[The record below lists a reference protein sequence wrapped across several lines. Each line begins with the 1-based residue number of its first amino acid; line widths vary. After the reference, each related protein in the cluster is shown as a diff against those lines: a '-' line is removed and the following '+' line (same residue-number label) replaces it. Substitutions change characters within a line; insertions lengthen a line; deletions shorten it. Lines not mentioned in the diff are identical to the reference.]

1 MQPILDTSVS
11 PRRPVLSAAA
21 SEPSIST
28 LRPVF
33 KDSLNPRHRPAFICS
48 FCHQA
53 HRSFAHVVGESA
65 RLTCE
70 GCYRALVDL
79 AVCWKCGELVY
90 RGDACI
96 SLGWCFWH
104 RVCFGCLFCGGR
116 TSMQG
121 AWGRGG
127 GGGGEEDWQD
137 EFCTSRGAA
146 VELDE
151 IPLCQ
156 HCLLN
161 LAGEGADEDEI
172 VRLALDSAH
181 KGDSQLIRAR
191 YEKNKQATSGSDA
204 ALPEAQDEPC
214 CQLIMQPFARLG
226 NVDDGIQ
233 SRQQCS
239 YRTRAAS
246 SPLTRSASVASLGVR
261 NIYKKPMDA
270 DKLPSYPSQNVFKR
284 MGLTFSCATDT
295 SRPQIRRQRYSF
307 VSNEPNIRPSLHSQ
321 SQRHMQRR
329 HVSFHGLSAGQETRP
344 ATLMDMTPSSPV
356 PKRSTSAPEHEQ
368 QALSSMDGPAP
379 SRTGTSA
386 MYTTSAKVTRVT
398 HGQKPIPHTT
408 ATSKHSGSDEKRQRQ
423 ARSPFSAA
431 GESSKLLGRPRL
443 QNKARTVTSVQ
454 KSTVMQQN
462 VTDRDTQGIQ
472 PQCTSSPGTIYKRTV
487 PCKAGRATTQIL
499 NVGHTGV

>member
-214 CQLIMQPFARLG
+214 CQLIPEPAAYAAKTCIIPWSLG
-226 NVDDGIQ
+226 RPGNSTGNSDGHDSKFTSPKKEHICT
-233 SRQQCS
+233 RA
-239 YRTRAAS
+239 RAAS
-246 SPLTRSASVASLGVR
+246 TVIYGWSCALENRHFCHVYNKRKSDSSDSRAKAHSSHYR
-261 NIYKKPMDA
+261 NIEA
-270 DKLPSYPSQNVFKR
+270 LW
-284 MGLTFSCATDT
+284 
-295 SRPQIRRQRYSF
+295 IR
-307 VSNEPNIRPSLHSQ
+307 
-321 SQRHMQRR
+321 
-329 HVSFHGLSAGQETRP
+329 
-344 ATLMDMTPSSPV
+344 
-356 PKRSTSAPEHEQ
+356 
-368 QALSSMDGPAP
+368 
-379 SRTGTSA
+379 
-386 MYTTSAKVTRVT
+386 
-398 HGQKPIPHTT
+398 
-408 ATSKHSGSDEKRQRQ
+408 
-423 ARSPFSAA
+423 
-431 GESSKLLGRPRL
+431 
-443 QNKARTVTSVQ
+443 
-454 KSTVMQQN
+454 
-462 VTDRDTQGIQ
+462 
-472 PQCTSSPGTIYKRTV
+472 
-487 PCKAGRATTQIL
+487 
-499 NVGHTGV
+499 